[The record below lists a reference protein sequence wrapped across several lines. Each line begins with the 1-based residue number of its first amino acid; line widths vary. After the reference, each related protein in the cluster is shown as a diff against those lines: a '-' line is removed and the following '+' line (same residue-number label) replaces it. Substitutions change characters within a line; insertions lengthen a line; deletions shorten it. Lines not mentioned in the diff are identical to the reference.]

1 MTALEL
7 TNIGDFMNKLLRTD
21 TFDHFLLQEA
31 SICAGATYIIDG
43 RIVEGYYTAEEI
55 EEQHLQGLQLL
66 PFSHLRSKCFD
77 LIKGKKTPT
86 SFKFIFLLS
95 PENLANTLR
104 SLDSSFTPED
114 ISGIYINIR
123 YQNQLL
129 TLTSGVSYATFSM
142 DHSLEGE
149 WDHLV
154 TRFLSQKNIAWEK
167 I

>member
-1 MTALEL
+1 MIALEL

-21 TFDHFLLQEA
+21 AFDHFLLQEA
-31 SICAGATYIIDG
+31 SSCAGVTYIIDG
-43 RIVEGYYTAEEI
+43 HITEGYYTAEEL
-55 EEQHLQGLQLL
+55 ESQNLQGLKIL

-95 PENLANTLR
+95 PDNLANTLR
-104 SLDSSFTPED
+104 SLESSFTPED
-114 ISGIYINIR
+114 ITGIYIHIK

-129 TLTSGVSYATFSM
+129 TLTSGISYAVFST
-142 DHSLEGE
+142 DRSLESD
-149 WDHLV
+149 WDRLV
-154 TRFLSQKNIAWEK
+154 TRFLSQKEIAWEK